1 MALTPLDIQK
11 MRFAQKMRGYDP
23 EEVEGFLKVARRGA
37 DHGARPSA
45 SACSASTA
53 TRRSAWT
60 RPNAR
65 QAQLQEAL
73 LRAQRVADEIV
84 STARQ
89 EAQLLV
95 KEAELTGDRIVE
107 QSLEQVTRIEARS
120 PSCASRAARCSSSS
134 ATRSTSSAASWRP
147 TCRRRR
153 GAAATLHS
161 LPRNRRK

>member
-1 MALTPLDIQK
+1 MPLTPLDIQK
-11 MRFAQKMRGYDP
+11 MRFPRRMRGYDP
-23 EEVEGFLKVARRGA
+23 EEVDGFLKVLTEELTNALAEAERLQRVNR
-37 DHGARPSA
+37 DQKDRLDE
-45 SACSASTA
+45 A
-53 TRRSAWT
+53 T
-60 RPNAR
+60 AR

-107 QSLEQVTRIEARS
+107 QSLEQVTRIEARI
-120 PSCASRAARCSSSS
+120 AELRTARREVQLKFRNTLDLFSRILEADMQEEES
-134 ATRSTSSAASWRP
+134 RS
-147 TCRRRR
+147 
-153 GAAATLHS
+153 ATLHS

>member
-1 MALTPLDIQK
+1 MPLTPLDIHK
-11 MRFAQKMRGYDP
+11 MRFATKMRGYDP
-23 EEVEGFLKVARRGA
+23 EEVDGFLKVLTEEMA
-37 DHGARPSA
+37 
-45 SACSASTA
+45 TA
-53 TRRSAWT
+53 LSECERLQRVNRDQKDRLDEAT
-60 RPNAR
+60 AR

-107 QSLEQVTRIEARS
+107 QSLEQVTRIETRIAELRIARREVQLKFRNTLDLF
-120 PSCASRAARCSSSS
+120 SRILEADMQEEEGRS
-134 ATRSTSSAASWRP
+134 ATV
-147 TCRRRR
+147 
-153 GAAATLHS
+153 HS